1 MADGGW
7 GREAMPVHGSASR
20 DRGSVVLPVT
30 IRPARADDLPKLEWF
45 GLHTPHRE
53 ILGNAFRMQERG
65 TGAMLLAELNDFPVG
80 QVCVD
85 FVRKRH
91 LGRATLWALRVFL
104 PFRGLGLGA
113 RLMRAAEAVVATN
126 GGGVAEL
133 GVDRDNATVLPF
145 YDQLGYV
152 HCGTERGH
160 FAYRTPDGV
169 TIRVP
174 IDQWLLH
181 KRIAPALP
189 ARQSAHQQPAIVALA
204 PSLAAE

>member
-7 GREAMPVHGSASR
+7 GHGAR
-20 DRGSVVLPVT
+20 QDRIDAAETQAVLLPVT
-30 IRPARADDLPKLEWF
+30 IRPAQADDLPKLEWF

-65 TGAMLLAELNDFPVG
+65 TGAMLLAELNGFPVG

-91 LGRATLWALRVFL
+91 LGRATLWALRVFQ
-104 PFRGLGLGA
+104 PFRGLGLGS
-113 RLMRAAEAVVATN
+113 RLMRAAEGVVAAN
-126 GGGVAEL
+126 GGSVAEL
-133 GVDRDNATVLPF
+133 GVDRDNATVLAF
-145 YDQLGYV
+145 YDRLGYV

-160 FAYRTPDGV
+160 FSYRTPDGTAV
-169 TIRVP
+169 RVP

-181 KRIAPALP
+181 KRIASAAADRQPARPAL
-189 ARQSAHQQPAIVALA
+189 IALV
-204 PSLAAE
+204 PTLAAE